1 MGILF
6 LVALV
11 LAWPTFGLSLVA
23 YFALRLVRG
32 YLQAKAQME
41 GKLRRADFRTL
52 MEPLFQ
58 GRIEEFF
65 LTLDIPRWAWA
76 NGEFTKEE
84 ARECMKHILYFFSDN
99 PDEAAQFMRA
109 LESHRV
115 ESGAAGLDPI
125 SAARAERDKKGEIHF
140 LVYQAITTIMNR
152 NPSLGSFSKVDIAEL
167 GMRSVDLFGA
177 HGLSVAPPH
186 APAT

>member
-1 MGILF
+1 MGILL

-41 GKLRRADFRTL
+41 GKQRRADFRTL

-65 LTLDIPRWAWA
+65 VTLEIPRWAWA
-76 NGEFTKEE
+76 DGEFTKEE

-99 PDEAAQFMRA
+99 PDEAAQFTRA

-115 ESGAAGLDPI
+115 I
-125 SAARAERDKKGEIHF
+125 SACIRSMLQKK
-140 LVYQAITTIMNR
+140 
-152 NPSLGSFSKVDIAEL
+152 
-167 GMRSVDLFGA
+167 
-177 HGLSVAPPH
+177 
-186 APAT
+186 